1 MSTMYLTEFDI
12 NRMRKARKEKGLT
25 QQELAQMIGITDKTY
40 SRIESGTKQKVDIE
54 IVNKISHVLD
64 ISMEESE
71 QMVHRTSIT
80 IPAKIKKDL
89 ELFKREKGFD
99 SLSETILFCVTEQ
112 LTDFHLRKC
121 STQLMIDLQKMI
133 HNTFCKEMEKL
144 NFENNIN
151 KDILTKICRKD
162 DINIEIMRQDFVD
175 YLSKVTRSKK
185 Y

>member
-1 MSTMYLTEFDI
+1 
-12 NRMRKARKEKGLT
+12 
-25 QQELAQMIGITDKTY
+25 
-40 SRIESGTKQKVDIE
+40 
-54 IVNKISHVLD
+54 
-64 ISMEESE
+64 
-71 QMVHRTSIT
+71 MVHRTSIT

-121 STQLMIDLQKMI
+121 STELMIDLQEMI

-162 DINIEIMRQDFVD
+162 DIDIEIMRQDFVD